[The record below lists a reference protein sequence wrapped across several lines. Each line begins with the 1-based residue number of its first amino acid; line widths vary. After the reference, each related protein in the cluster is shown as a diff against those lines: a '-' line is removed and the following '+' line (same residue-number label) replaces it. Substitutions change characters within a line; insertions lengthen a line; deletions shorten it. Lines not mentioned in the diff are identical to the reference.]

1 MMNKYLPVKQARRGP
16 LCAFVPE
23 RRKTLAAA
31 IQACFGADSRRW
43 LATLCLSLGMPAAQA
58 VNGNWNGSVSSD
70 WATAGNWAWSGA
82 VPTAGDDALV
92 SVATGNTPI
101 IGSATA
107 AHANTVVVGG
117 GSNGILTILGTLN
130 SASGL
135 LGNNLGTPT
144 TSGSV
149 TVSGSGANWSNSGD
163 LHIGN
168 YGVGVLNVQGGASLS
183 AGNFYLG
190 STSGTNGSL
199 ILSGSG
205 STATS
210 GGYAFIGNSGTGT
223 LNVGSGTTLT
233 SASGGVLGL
242 YGGSSGTA
250 TINGTWNMGSGNLVV
265 GSGGQGNL
273 TISAGGDVSNA
284 VGSIGSASNGLT
296 SSVTVIGA
304 GSSWTNS
311 DRLFVGV
318 YGKGQLDILSG
329 ATVSSGDTALAR
341 YAGSTGTVNVSGAG
355 SSWGIGGSLRVGGDI
370 TDAANPG
377 GTGTLNISNGGL
389 VTSSAGSIGDSQNA
403 IGSVTI
409 DNAAWNISGRLGVG
423 NFGKGTLTVQNGGT
437 LTSTGGLVGWQ
448 SSSTNNS
455 VLVTGTGSTWTM
467 SGHLYVGNE
476 GQGTMTISAGGKV
489 TNVDGFIGTVG
500 NGVSEVTVTGS
511 GSQWENQGDLL
522 VGQSSG
528 GKGKLTIGNG
538 ATVTSVQAILGDLAG
553 TTGTAVITGSGSSL
567 TASGDFNV
575 GRFGTGSLT
584 LGSGGTL
591 SSDRGYVANE
601 AGSTGTVLISGSG
614 SGWPPPGTLHLR
626 SRGDGSLVL
635 SDGGDITA
643 GSLVIAHSA
652 GSTGTLSIGAEEGSA
667 AAAAGTIHSGSI
679 TLGAGDGT
687 LVLNHTD
694 SNYQLA
700 SVIAGTGDIKVLGGT
715 TVLTAVNTF
724 TGSTSIASG
733 AGLSLADSAALGGN
747 VTVAHGGTLTVGQSN
762 VGGNISN
769 SGTLS
774 VPEQSGSYKTLSVG
788 GNYTQ
793 AGNGTL
799 RLGVNGTGAGQYSQL
814 SVTGSASLNGTLAVD
829 VASGSPLTLGDR
841 LNSVIT
847 ATGGVSGQFSS
858 ITDNSTLFNLR
869 AVYGSND
876 VDLLLVAASNNA
888 VSSALQSTG
897 NSQGGGA
904 GAVLDAL
911 IAQNPTSQLSLMF
924 APLTSASEVSRAVS
938 QSLPLLTGNNV
949 LASQSVIANVGQLI
963 NNRVA
968 AVTGMASGD
977 SQFADRQFWIKPFGS
992 RATQADSNGSA
1003 GYHASTA
1010 GMVFGLDG
1018 QVSDADR
1025 LGVALA
1031 YADASVDNRSA
1042 VAPHNASVKLYQLIG
1057 YGSRNLAPGTELS
1070 WQVDGGYNSNR
1081 GNRDIRFAGVSAHS
1095 KFDTYTAHAGLRLT
1109 RNLTLSERTV
1119 VAPSVGLDYT
1129 WMRNASY
1136 QESGAGALNLQVK
1149 RQDVEQILLS
1159 ADARFSHRLDNGINL
1174 LANLGA
1180 AYDLRNQQA
1189 AVTAAYAGAPGSY
1202 FITNGVESDPWI
1214 VRAGLGLS
1222 KLTAGGLEI
1231 IGRVDGEHRQGFNNR
1246 SASVNLRWAF

>member
-1 MMNKYLPVKQARRGP
+1 
-16 LCAFVPE
+16 
-23 RRKTLAAA
+23 
-31 IQACFGADSRRW
+31 
-43 LATLCLSLGMPAAQA
+43 
-58 VNGNWNGSVSSD
+58 
-70 WATAGNWAWSGA
+70 
-82 VPTAGDDALV
+82 
-92 SVATGNTPI
+92 
-101 IGSATA
+101 
-107 AHANTVVVGG
+107 
-117 GSNGILTILGTLN
+117 
-130 SASGL
+130 
-135 LGNNLGTPT
+135 
-144 TSGSV
+144 
-149 TVSGSGANWSNSGD
+149 
-163 LHIGN
+163 
-168 YGVGVLNVQGGASLS
+168 
-183 AGNFYLG
+183 
-190 STSGTNGSL
+190 
-199 ILSGSG
+199 
-205 STATS
+205 
-210 GGYAFIGNSGTGT
+210 
-223 LNVGSGTTLT
+223 
-233 SASGGVLGL
+233 
-242 YGGSSGTA
+242 
-250 TINGTWNMGSGNLVV
+250 
-265 GSGGQGNL
+265 
-273 TISAGGDVSNA
+273 
-284 VGSIGSASNGLT
+284 
-296 SSVTVIGA
+296 
-304 GSSWTNS
+304 
-311 DRLFVGV
+311 
-318 YGKGQLDILSG
+318 
-329 ATVSSGDTALAR
+329 
-341 YAGSTGTVNVSGAG
+341 
-355 SSWGIGGSLRVGGDI
+355 
-370 TDAANPG
+370 
-377 GTGTLNISNGGL
+377 
-389 VTSSAGSIGDSQNA
+389 
-403 IGSVTI
+403 
-409 DNAAWNISGRLGVG
+409 
-423 NFGKGTLTVQNGGT
+423 
-437 LTSTGGLVGWQ
+437 
-448 SSSTNNS
+448 
-455 VLVTGTGSTWTM
+455 
-467 SGHLYVGNE
+467 
-476 GQGTMTISAGGKV
+476 MTISAGGKV

-538 ATVTSVQAILGDLAG
+538 ATVTSVQTILGDLAG
-553 TTGTAVITGSGSSL
+553 TTGTAVITGTGSSL

-614 SGWPPPGTLHLR
+614 SGWTTTGTLHVG
-626 SRGDGSLVL
+626 SRGDGSLIL

-679 TLGAGDGT
+679 TLGAGSGT

-694 SNYQLA
+694 SNYQLS

-733 AGLSLADSAALGGN
+733 AGLSLADSAALGRQCDGSPRRHPDRRPERCGRQHQQFRHPLGAR
-747 VTVAHGGTLTVGQSN
+747 TKRQLQ
-762 VGGNISN
+762 N
-769 SGTLS
+769 SQRRRQLHPGWQRHPAPGRQWHRRRP
-774 VPEQSGSYKTLSVG
+774 VQPAFRHR
-788 GNYTQ
+788 Q
-793 AGNGTL
+793 AP
-799 RLGVNGTGAGQYSQL
+799 
-814 SVTGSASLNGTLAVD
+814 ASTAPMAVD

-897 NSQGGGA
+897 NNQGGGA

-924 APLTSASEVSRAVS
+924 APLSSAGEVSRAVS

-1070 WQVDGGYNSNR
+1070 WQVDG
-1081 GNRDIRFAGVSAHS
+1081 A
-1095 KFDTYTAHAGLRLT
+1095 TTAT
-1109 RNLTLSERTV
+1109 
-1119 VAPSVGLDYT
+1119 
-1129 WMRNASY
+1129 
-1136 QESGAGALNLQVK
+1136 
-1149 RQDVEQILLS
+1149 
-1159 ADARFSHRLDNGINL
+1159 
-1174 LANLGA
+1174 
-1180 AYDLRNQQA
+1180 
-1189 AVTAAYAGAPGSY
+1189 GAPAI
-1202 FITNGVESDPWI
+1202 F
-1214 VRAGLGLS
+1214 
-1222 KLTAGGLEI
+1222 
-1231 IGRVDGEHRQGFNNR
+1231 
-1246 SASVNLRWAF
+1246 ASPASPPIPSSTPTPPTPACA

>member
-1 MMNKYLPVKQARRGP
+1 MMTKYLPVKQARRGP
-16 LCAFVPE
+16 LCAFAPE

-31 IQACFGADSRRW
+31 IQTCFGADSRRW
-43 LATLCLSLGMPAAQA
+43 LATLCLSLGVPVAQA
-58 VNGNWNGSVSSD
+58 TNGNWNGSVSAD

-82 VPTAGDDALV
+82 VPTAGDDALISV
-92 SVATGNTPI
+92 STGNTPV
-101 IGSATA
+101 IGAGTSAQ
-107 AHANTVVVGG
+107 AHTVVVGG
-117 GSNGILTILGTLN
+117 GDHGILNILGALS
-130 SASGL
+130 SASGI
-135 LGNNLGTPT
+135 LGNNLGVPA
-144 TSGSV
+144 TSG
-149 TVSGSGANWSNSGD
+149 TVSVNGATASWINSSD

-168 YGVGVLNVQGGASLS
+168 YGIGALSVQNGA
-183 AGNFYLG
+183 AVEAANFYLG
-190 STSGTNGSL
+190 STSGANGTLTLTGLGTIANSN
-199 ILSGSG
+199 
-205 STATS
+205 
-210 GGYAFIGNSGTGT
+210 GYAYVGYQGVGA
-223 LNVGSGTTLT
+223 LNVGNGTTLN

-250 TINGTWNMGSGNLVV
+250 TVNGTWHMGSGSLVV
-265 GSGGQGNL
+265 GSGGQGSL
-273 TISAGGDVSNA
+273 TIAGGGEVRNG
-284 VGSIGSASNGLT
+284 VGSIGIANNGLL
-296 SSVTVIGA
+296 SSVTVTGP
-304 GSSWTNS
+304 GSTWTNT

-318 YGKGQLDILSG
+318 YGKGLLDILNG
-329 ATVSSGDTALAR
+329 ARVNSGDAALAR
-341 YAGSTGTVNVSGAG
+341 YAGATGTANVGGPG
-355 SSWGIGGSLRVGGDI
+355 SSWVIGGSLRVGGDI

-377 GTGTLNISNGGL
+377 GTGTLNISSFGL
-389 VTSSAGSIGDSQNA
+389 VSSTAGSIGDSQNSV
-403 IGSVTI
+403 GSVTI
-409 DNAAWNISGRLGVG
+409 DHATWNISGRLGVG
-423 NFGKGTLTVQNGGT
+423 NFGQGTLTVQNGGT
-437 LTSTGGLVGWQ
+437 LTSTGGLLGWQ

-455 VLVTGTGSTWTM
+455 VLVTGAGSTWTM

-476 GQGTMTISAGGKV
+476 GQGTMTISNGGKV
-489 TNVDGFIGTVG
+489 TNVDGYIGTLG
-500 NGVSEVTVTGS
+500 NGLSEVTVTGS
-511 GSQWENQGDLL
+511 GSRWENQGDLL

-528 GKGKLTIGNG
+528 GSGKLTIGGG
-538 ATVTSVQAILGDLAG
+538 ATVTSVQTILGDLAG
-553 TTGTAVITGSGSSL
+553 TTGTGVITGSGSSL
-567 TASGDFNV
+567 TAGGDFNV

-584 LGSGGTL
+584 LGNGGTL
-591 SSDRGYVANE
+591 SSNRGYVANE
-601 AGSTGTVLISGSG
+601 AGSAGTVLIDGSG
-614 SGWPPPGTLHLR
+614 SRWTTTGTLHVG
-626 SRGDGSLVL
+626 SRGAGSLVL
-635 SDGGDITA
+635 RNGGDITA

-652 GSTGTLSIGAEEGSA
+652 GSAGTLSIGAEEGSA

-679 TLGAGDGT
+679 TLGAGSGT

-694 SNYQLA
+694 SNYQLSSA
-700 SVIAGTGDIKVLGGT
+700 IAGTGNIKVLGGT

-724 TGSTSIASG
+724 TGNTGIASG
-733 AGLSLADSAALGGN
+733 AGLTLAGGAALAGN
-747 VTVAHGGTLTVGQSN
+747 VMVAHGGTLTAGQSS
-762 VGGNISN
+762 VG
-769 SGTLS
+769 GTLS
-774 VPEQSGSYKTLSVG
+774 NAGTLSIPEHGGNYSTLSVG

-841 LNSVIT
+841 LNSVIN

-904 GAVLDAL
+904 GTVLDAL
-911 IAQNPTSQLSLMF
+911 IAQNPTAPLSLMF
-924 APLTSASEVSRAVS
+924 VPLASSGEVSRAVS

-1031 YADASVDNRSA
+1031 YADASVDNTSA

-1081 GNRDIRFAGVSAHS
+1081 GTRDIRFAGVSAHS

-1109 RNLTLSERTV
+1109 HNLTLSERTV

-1149 RQDVEQILLS
+1149 RQDVEQVLLS